1 MCFAANGFVKAVLAI
16 EHLRDWLNQA
26 LHTQLDNS
34 FSPVALF
41 FLIFAALFLGLIRRT
56 LNLPRWFGP
65 ADTIYTAH
73 RTDNELD
80 IKAGFGSTLAAII
93 SAGSGA
99 SVGQYGPIVHF
110 GATLGSVFRRY
121 FSLGLGTDTF
131 IGCGVAAGIA
141 AAFGAPIAGVI
152 FAHEA
157 VLRHFSLRAIVPISI
172 ASITSVWFSDY
183 FFEVTSIFDLGAAQF
198 QLATLA
204 PIALL
209 CGPIFGIAAIVLM
222 SLTRFLS
229 RQATASALSPLKLSL
244 LAALIVGIIGGFMP
258 EILGLGTEI
267 VQKTLRLDYSVHFL
281 AFLFVL
287 KIIATSICLG
297 LGLFGGIF
305 SPALFVGATIG
316 ALIGQ
321 ILAPLV
327 GLVTA
332 VALAVSG
339 MAAVASAVIGAP
351 IAGVLI
357 VLELTGSYQLALCV
371 MLSVMSCILI
381 TSLVF
386 GHSYFD
392 RQLLDRGIDVTKGRG
407 QIEMTETSVIS
418 VMSQAYLKIDPSSSN
433 KEIAARLIQAKTT
446 EGYVTSQTGE
456 LIGKISLVDI
466 TKALVDKSET
476 VMFDEH
482 PIFIKHDASLQ
493 QAIEIASEFVGEGIP
508 IIDTRTKK
516 LLGVVSESDLF
527 RLYLSLQ
534 TKIADLE
541 RA

>member
-1 MCFAANGFVKAVLAI
+1 M
-16 EHLRDWLNQA
+16 
-26 LHTQLDNS
+26 
-34 FSPVALF
+34 
-41 FLIFAALFLGLIRRT
+41 
-56 LNLPRWFGP
+56 
-65 ADTIYTAH
+65 
-73 RTDNELD
+73 
-80 IKAGFGSTLAAII
+80 
-93 SAGSGA
+93 
-99 SVGQYGPIVHF
+99 
-110 GATLGSVFRRY
+110 
-121 FSLGLGTDTF
+121 
-131 IGCGVAAGIA
+131 
-141 AAFGAPIAGVI
+141 
-152 FAHEA
+152 
-157 VLRHFSLRAIVPISI
+157 
-172 ASITSVWFSDY
+172 
-183 FFEVTSIFDLGAAQF
+183 
-198 QLATLA
+198 
-204 PIALL
+204 
-209 CGPIFGIAAIVLM
+209 
-222 SLTRFLS
+222 
-229 RQATASALSPLKLSL
+229 
-244 LAALIVGIIGGFMP
+244 
-258 EILGLGTEI
+258 
-267 VQKTLRLDYSVHFL
+267 
-281 AFLFVL
+281 
-287 KIIATSICLG
+287 
-297 LGLFGGIF
+297 
-305 SPALFVGATIG
+305 FVGAAIG

-446 EGYVTSQTGE
+446 EGYITSQTNE
-456 LIGKISLVDI
+456 LIGKISLVDV
-466 TKALVDKSET
+466 TKALVDKSEA

-534 TKIADLE
+534 TKIADVE

>member
-1 MCFAANGFVKAVLAI
+1 M
-16 EHLRDWLNQA
+16 
-26 LHTQLDNS
+26 
-34 FSPVALF
+34 
-41 FLIFAALFLGLIRRT
+41 
-56 LNLPRWFGP
+56 
-65 ADTIYTAH
+65 
-73 RTDNELD
+73 
-80 IKAGFGSTLAAII
+80 
-93 SAGSGA
+93 
-99 SVGQYGPIVHF
+99 
-110 GATLGSVFRRY
+110 
-121 FSLGLGTDTF
+121 
-131 IGCGVAAGIA
+131 
-141 AAFGAPIAGVI
+141 
-152 FAHEA
+152 
-157 VLRHFSLRAIVPISI
+157 
-172 ASITSVWFSDY
+172 
-183 FFEVTSIFDLGAAQF
+183 
-198 QLATLA
+198 
-204 PIALL
+204 
-209 CGPIFGIAAIVLM
+209 
-222 SLTRFLS
+222 
-229 RQATASALSPLKLSL
+229 
-244 LAALIVGIIGGFMP
+244 
-258 EILGLGTEI
+258 
-267 VQKTLRLDYSVHFL
+267 
-281 AFLFVL
+281 
-287 KIIATSICLG
+287 
-297 LGLFGGIF
+297 
-305 SPALFVGATIG
+305 
-316 ALIGQ
+316 
-321 ILAPLV
+321 V

-433 KEIAARLIQAKTT
+433 NEIAACLIQAKTT

-534 TKIADLE
+534 TKIADVE

>member
-1 MCFAANGFVKAVLAI
+1 M
-16 EHLRDWLNQA
+16 
-26 LHTQLDNS
+26 
-34 FSPVALF
+34 
-41 FLIFAALFLGLIRRT
+41 
-56 LNLPRWFGP
+56 PRWFGP

-229 RQATASALSPLKLSL
+229 RQATASALSPMKLSL

-258 EILGLGTEI
+258 EVLGLGTEI

-281 AFLFVL
+281 AFLFAL

-305 SPALFVGATIG
+305 SPALFVGAAIG

-446 EGYVTSQTGE
+446 EGYITSQTNE
-456 LIGKISLVDI
+456 LIGKISLVDV
-466 TKALVDKSET
+466 TKALVDKSEA

-534 TKIADLE
+534 TKIADVE